1 MLTGGTKLAAL
12 ATSNLMSLCEY
23 FVQPKSEVIHLR
35 KPETQE
41 SPDNSAADE
50 LADLRRLMLGPI
62 LDQQAA
68 LEKEIESLKLRQSD
82 LKQRS
87 IDCSEVLAQ
96 SLNRIH
102 GKGEHLNTELE
113 TEIFSGV
120 QKSFEKEPE
129 RMAELMYPILGPAVR
144 KLVASLFQRNQAD
157 PGKPYQ
163 VEQLFLIH
171 KETSILLSQA
181 MMNEDAA
188 RDADLVSGMLEAI
201 RSFVSDA
208 FSLHE
213 FDGMNSINLGDLT
226 VWVEWGPK
234 AVLAVVIRGF
244 PDDSLREYYADVLQ
258 QIHKD
263 YASELT
269 EFDGDD
275 SGFQSL
281 DIATLSQTQEKSG
294 AIRSAIKTW
303 FNFPR
308 MCLAATVLLIFTIAN
323 TVSDNRQW
331 DQMMLGLTT
340 EPGVVVVNAQ
350 RSWGKDTLTILHD
363 PLAASIS
370 TIISRA
376 GIDTSRVA
384 LGWHSFQSQDAPI
397 VQRRQLQRLLSN
409 NSYQTPQTTNQLPTI
424 NTKALP

>member
-1 MLTGGTKLAAL
+1 MLTGGTKLAAV
-12 ATSNLMSLCEY
+12 TISTVMSLCEY
-23 FVQPKSEVIHLR
+23 FVQPKSVVTHLKTP
-35 KPETQE
+35 KPAET
-41 SPDNSAADE
+41 PDNSAASE
-50 LADLRRLMLGPI
+50 LADLRKLMMGPI
-62 LDQQAA
+62 IDQQAA
-68 LEKEIESLKLRQSD
+68 LEKEIEALQLRQSD

-96 SLNRIH
+96 SLNRLH
-102 GKGEHLNTELE
+102 DKGEHLSTELE

-258 QIHKD
+258 KIHKD
-263 YASELT
+263 YAVELDG
-269 EFDGDD
+269 FDGDD
-275 SGFQSL
+275 SVFESL
-281 DIATLSQTQEKSG
+281 DIATLSQTQEKPR
-294 AIRSAIKTW
+294 AIQTALKTW
-303 FNFPR
+303 FSFPR
-308 MCLAATVLLIFTIAN
+308 VCLAATILLMFTIAD

-331 DQMMLGLTT
+331 SQMMSRLTA
-340 EPGVVVVNAQ
+340 EPGVVVVDAQ
-350 RSWGKDTLTILHD
+350 RGWGKDKLTILRD
-363 PLAASIS
+363 PLAASVD
-370 TIISRA
+370 TIITRT
-376 GIDTSRVA
+376 GIDTNQTTLA
-384 LGWHSFQSQDAPI
+384 WHSFQSEDAPI
-397 VQRRQLQRLLSN
+397 AQRRKMQQLLL
-409 NSYQTPQTTNQLPTI
+409 NSSYRTPRKTNQLLTR
-424 NTKALP
+424 NTKTTP

>member
-1 MLTGGTKLAAL
+1 MLAGGTKLAAIG
-12 ATSNLMSLCEY
+12 TSNVITPCECL
-23 FVQPKSEVIHLR
+23 VQPKSVVTHL
-35 KPETQE
+35 KTSEAHET
-41 SPDNSAADE
+41 PGNSAEGD
-50 LADLRRLMLGPI
+50 LADLRNLMMRPI
-62 LDQQAA
+62 IEQQAA
-68 LEKEIESLKLRQSD
+68 LETEIEALKLRQSD

-96 SLNRIH
+96 SLNRLH

-120 QKSFEKEPE
+120 QKSFEKDPE
-129 RMAELMYPILGPAVR
+129 RIAELMYPILGPAVR

-181 MMNEDAA
+181 IMNEDAA

-201 RSFVSDA
+201 RSFVTDA

-258 QIHKD
+258 QIH
-263 YASELT
+263 
-269 EFDGDD
+269 
-275 SGFQSL
+275 
-281 DIATLSQTQEKSG
+281 
-294 AIRSAIKTW
+294 
-303 FNFPR
+303 
-308 MCLAATVLLIFTIAN
+308 
-323 TVSDNRQW
+323 
-331 DQMMLGLTT
+331 
-340 EPGVVVVNAQ
+340 
-350 RSWGKDTLTILHD
+350 
-363 PLAASIS
+363 
-370 TIISRA
+370 
-376 GIDTSRVA
+376 
-384 LGWHSFQSQDAPI
+384 
-397 VQRRQLQRLLSN
+397 
-409 NSYQTPQTTNQLPTI
+409 
-424 NTKALP
+424 